1 MSANP
6 AEILLRSRRV
16 TGADLSKLRSEHDA
30 YEAMLKRAN
39 RGCAGASCRQG
50 RQPCRENCP
59 TFSEMSVWED
69 DAAVRAKTEGEAMWI
84 IVVTLVMFGS
94 VACWAVYAALM
105 ALWS

>member
-1 MSANP
+1 
-6 AEILLRSRRV
+6 
-16 TGADLSKLRSEHDA
+16 
-30 YEAMLKRAN
+30 
-39 RGCAGASCRQG
+39 
-50 RQPCRENCP
+50 
-59 TFSEMSVWED
+59 MSVWED

>member
-50 RQPCRENCP
+50 ASR
-59 TFSEMSVWED
+59 
-69 DAAVRAKTEGEAMWI
+69 AARTARRSAK
-84 IVVTLVMFGS
+84 
-94 VACWAVYAALM
+94 
-105 ALWS
+105 